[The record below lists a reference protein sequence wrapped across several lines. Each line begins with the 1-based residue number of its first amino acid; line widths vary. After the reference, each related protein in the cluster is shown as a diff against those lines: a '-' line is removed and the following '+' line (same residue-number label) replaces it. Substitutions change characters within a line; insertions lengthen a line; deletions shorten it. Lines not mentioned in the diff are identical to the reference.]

1 MKKRNRLLSSTPQ
14 SRIFSQSRV
23 AQPKRRHLMLLS
35 LLTVIGIFITTMVLA
50 TSEPAVKTSQSKVR
64 LPDIGEEMG
73 QLSIA
78 PLQREVTSETTPHPA
93 MKHDVAETDK
103 PADIPNETNAVELI
117 HLQQSLSLQNEDK
130 RPVESIKTEEA
141 LDWNTFEVKSGDNLS
156 TIFARAGLTAR
167 DVYEVA
173 QSGDEIKPLLNLRPG
188 QQVRFGFDYSD
199 ELKQIKLQLSP
210 VETLTVSRTDE
221 GFETLTEQ
229 REYKRK
235 QREVVG
241 QINSSLFLDGRKAG
255 MSDRLIM
262 QMAHVFG
269 WDIDFALDLRQGD
282 SFKVIF
288 EENHL
293 DGEKVSDGNILAA
306 EFTNRGKTFRAIRYT
321 DDNGDSAFYA
331 PDGASMRK
339 AFTRT
344 PVPVS
349 RISSRFNPNR
359 KHPVLNTNRPHRGV
373 DYAAATGTPILSTG
387 DGRVD
392 FVGNKGGYGKTI
404 VLSHAGKYTTLYAHM
419 SRFKSGI
426 KRGQRVKQGDTIG
439 YIGSTGLA
447 TGPHLHYE
455 FRVNGV
461 HKDPLKVALP
471 EAEPIADK
479 YLADFKARS
488 QPLLASLEALQVPLL
503 ALNKE

>member
-1 MKKRNRLLSSTPQ
+1 
-14 SRIFSQSRV
+14 
-23 AQPKRRHLMLLS
+23 MLLS
-35 LLTVIGIFITTMVLA
+35 LLTVVGIFITTIVLA
-50 TSEPAVKTSQSKVR
+50 TSEPSVKTSQSKVA
-64 LPDIGEEMG
+64 LPDIGQELS
-73 QLSIA
+73 QLPGGPITEKLQPKAKQDIAVNEDVPEVAESISN
-78 PLQREVTSETTPHPA
+78 TSEANT
-93 MKHDVAETDK
+93 
-103 PADIPNETNAVELI
+103 VELI
-117 HLQQSLSLQNEDK
+117 HLQQSLQIQQSQTQPETQSAQPD
-130 RPVESIKTEEA
+130 VH
-141 LDWNTFEVKSGDNLS
+141 LDWQEFEVKSGDNLS
-156 TIFARAGLTAR
+156 TLFSRAGLSAR

-173 QSGDEIKPLLNLRPG
+173 QSGDAVKPLLNLRPG
-188 QQVRFGFDYSD
+188 QTVRFGFDA
-199 ELKQIKLQLSP
+199 EALAEIKLQLNP
-210 VETLTVSRTDE
+210 VKTLAVTRTDE
-221 GFETLTEQ
+221 GYEIQTNERKYQ
-229 REYKRK
+229 RK

-241 QINSSLFLDGRKAG
+241 QINSSLFLDGRNAG

-262 QMAHVFG
+262 QMAHIFG
-269 WDIDFALDLRQGD
+269 WDIDFALDLREGD

-288 EENHL
+288 EENYL

-321 DDNGDSAFYA
+321 DDAGHSAFYA

-359 KHPVLNTNRPHRGV
+359 KHPILKTNRPHRGV
-373 DYAAATGTPILSTG
+373 DYAASTGTPILSTG

-392 FVGNKGGYGKTI
+392 FIGSKGGYGKTI

-419 SRFKSGI
+419 SRFKSGL
-426 KRGQRVKQGDTIG
+426 KRGQRVKQGETIG
-439 YIGSTGLA
+439 YIGSSGLA

-471 EAEPIADK
+471 EAEPIADQ
-479 YLADFKARS
+479 YYADFKTRS
-488 QPLLASLEALQVPLL
+488 QPLLASLEDLRVPVL
-503 ALNKE
+503 ALNAE

>member
-1 MKKRNRLLSSTPQ
+1 
-14 SRIFSQSRV
+14 
-23 AQPKRRHLMLLS
+23 MLLS
-35 LLTVIGIFITTMVLA
+35 LLTVIGIFITTIVLA
-50 TSEPAVKTSQSKVR
+50 TSEPSVKTSQSKVA
-64 LPDIGEEMG
+64 LPDIGEELG
-73 QLSIA
+73 QLPVPPVSKQTQSESNNHPAIPVDDA
-78 PLQREVTSETTPHPA
+78 QETTAPA
-93 MKHDVAETDK
+93 SNNAET
-103 PADIPNETNAVELI
+103 NQVELI
-117 HLQQSLSLQNEDK
+117 HLQQSLHLQDNAPQQTTQPGQPERD
-130 RPVESIKTEEA
+130 
-141 LDWNTFEVKSGDNLS
+141 LDWQKFEVKSGDNLS
-156 TIFARAGLTAR
+156 TIFPRAGLTAR

-173 QSGDEIKPLLNLRPG
+173 QIGDEIKPLLNLRPG
-188 QQVRFGFDYSD
+188 QIVRFGFDAD
-199 ELKQIKLQLSP
+199 EALAQIKLQLSP
-210 VETLTVSRTDE
+210 VKTLTVSRTDE
-221 GFETLTEQ
+221 GFETQTTK
-229 REYKRK
+229 REYQRK
-235 QREVVG
+235 QREVAG
-241 QINSSLFLDGRKAG
+241 QIDSSLFLDGRNAG

-262 QMAHVFG
+262 EMAHVFG

-288 EENHL
+288 EENYL
-293 DGEKVSDGNILAA
+293 DGKKVGDGNILAA
-306 EFTNRGKTFRAIRYT
+306 EFTNRGRTFRAVRYT
-321 DDNGDSAFYA
+321 DDEGNSAFYA

-359 KHPVLNTNRPHRGV
+359 KHPVLKTSRPHRGV

-392 FVGNKGGYGKTI
+392 FIGSKGGYGKTI

-419 SRFKSGI
+419 SRFKAGL
-426 KRGQRVKQGDTIG
+426 KRGHRVKQGETIG
-439 YIGSTGLA
+439 YIGTTGLS

-479 YLADFKARS
+479 YLADFKSRS
-488 QPLLASLEALQVPLL
+488 QPLLASLDDLRVPLL
-503 ALNKE
+503 ALNEE